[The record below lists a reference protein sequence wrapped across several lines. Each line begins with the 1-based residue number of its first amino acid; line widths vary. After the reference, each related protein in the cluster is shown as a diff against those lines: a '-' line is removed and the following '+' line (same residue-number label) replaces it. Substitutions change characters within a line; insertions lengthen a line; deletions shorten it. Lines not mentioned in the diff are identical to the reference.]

1 MINLYLWGKWE
12 RKTFHLCGVRYQQH
26 NDHSIS
32 LDQEDYTKSLAEAEF
47 NSPPD
52 YKKREAAMK
61 LDGKGLRCLRA
72 INGSLLWLVTNSRP
86 DLASR
91 VSLSAGTTSSPS
103 YGDLSTANKLI
114 L

>member
-1 MINLYLWGKWE
+1 MEFENK
-12 RKTFHLCGVRYQQH
+12 QH
-26 NDHSIS
+26 NDYSIS
-32 LDQEDYTKSLAEAEF
+32 LDQEDYTKSLVEADF
-47 NSPPD
+47 NPPPA

-91 VSLSAGTTSSPS
+91 VSLSAV
-103 YGDLSTANKLI
+103 AMEI
-114 L
+114 